1 MTERRWGV
9 VSDPVLLLLLLL
21 LLLLGYKNISKA
33 PEQIV
38 TKRRDFSCCLNCLYI
53 ADVLAS

>member
-9 VSDPVLLLLLLL
+9 VSDPVLLLL